1 MLVLLFAVLL
11 LFPCSLFAQF
21 PAVCNTPDSLQ
32 TKTCCPN
39 NCGGPT
45 RGNCQNITARVVAQ
59 WEMADSEVNEI
70 LQDTPNEP
78 QKGTAD
84 ARYLWPTVVFER
96 VCDCRGNYGG
106 VDCNECDFGWTG
118 TDCST
123 RKTPVIRKSFNRLT
137 TAEKQTLINATRDL
151 KKEMGYWS
159 VIVGEPSNY
168 TSGTVT
174 LQNVS
179 TYNQFIYFHQYV
191 TRDDDVCTNQVNKNI
206 SIDFAH
212 SGPVFPVWHRHY
224 LLLLE
229 KEFQRI
235 TGNASFALP
244 YWRWEEN
251 DLSLF
256 ATEYYGIPF
265 NNYGSPVN
273 VSGQIINTDDWN
285 TVCDLAYRSSHL
297 NCSELWRLCNPE
309 NDLAARRPL
318 QRGGLNVSMAYLPNR
333 FEVKIAIAAPSY
345 DAANAQGQYFRD
357 SPRQSFRSRL
367 EGWNIIC
374 SAVNCTG
381 PQDTQSMHKDHMH
394 NNVHDWMGGQMDVP
408 PTAVNDP
415 MFNMHHCNVDRILE
429 SWIQRFANGSPNPM
443 HLPAYVPVSGGHPGH
458 NRDDYM
464 VPFFPL
470 MKAGEQYHVAENWGY
485 TYDEL
490 IVADI
495 QDINIPDC
503 SSVTAI
509 GSCPICDANSTCI
522 DCTNETCPGPIRQ
535 PLDAGVTDA
544 PPTSN
549 SSIGLGLGLGLGLPL
564 LVALVVISFLIV
576 YILYHKM
583 SKPKSGRA
591 SQSVEMTDIR
601 S

>member
-11 LFPCSLFAQF
+11 LCPCSLFAQF

-59 WEMADSEVNEI
+59 WGMADSEVNEI
-70 LQDTPNEP
+70 LQNTPNEP

-96 VCDCRGNYGG
+96 VCICSGNYGG
-106 VDCNECDFGWTG
+106 VDCTECDFGWTG

-123 RKTPVIRKSFNRLT
+123 RKTTVIRKSFNRLT

-151 KKEMGYWS
+151 KEEMGYWS

-168 TSGTVT
+168 TSGMVT

-179 TYNQFIYFHQYV
+179 TYNLFIYLHDYV
-191 TRDDDVCTNQVNKNI
+191 TRDDDVCTKQVNKGI
-206 SIDFAH
+206 VIDFAH

-224 LLLLE
+224 VLLLE

-244 YWRWEEN
+244 YWRWEE
-251 DLSLF
+251 DELSLF
-256 ATEYYGIPF
+256 ATEYYGIPS
-265 NNYGSPVN
+265 NSYGSPVN

-285 TVCDLAYRSSHL
+285 TVCDLSYRYRFSPVSL
-297 NCSELWRLCNPE
+297 NCSELWELCNPE

-318 QRGGLNVSMAYLPNR
+318 QRGGGSTYLPNR
-333 FEVKIAIAAPSY
+333 IEVKIAIAAPSY
-345 DAANAQGQYFRD
+345 DAANPQGQYFRD

-374 SAVNCTG
+374 SAMNCTG
-381 PQDTQSMHKDHMH
+381 PQDMQNDHMH

-408 PTAVNDP
+408 PAAVNDP

-429 SWIQRFANGSPNPM
+429 SWMQRFANGSPNPM
-443 HLPAYVPVSGGHPGH
+443 LLPAYVPASGGHPGH

-470 MKAGEQYHVAENWGY
+470 ITAGDQYRVAENWGY

-495 QDINIPDC
+495 QDVNIPDC

-522 DCTNETCPGPIRQ
+522 DCTNETCPGPIIQ
-535 PLDAGVTDA
+535 PLDVGVTDA

-549 SSIGLGLGLGLGLPL
+549 SAIGLGLGLGLGLPL
-564 LVALVVISFLIV
+564 FVALVVIIFLIV

-591 SQSVEMTDIR
+591 SQSVELTDIKT
-601 S
+601 

>member
-1 MLVLLFAVLL
+1 M
-11 LFPCSLFAQF
+11 
-21 PAVCNTPDSLQ
+21 
-32 TKTCCPN
+32 
-39 NCGGPT
+39 

-59 WEMADSEVNEI
+59 WELANSEVNEI
-70 LQDTPNEP
+70 LQNTPSEP

-84 ARYLWPTVVFER
+84 ARYLWPTVVFEH
-96 VCDCRGNYGG
+96 VCVCSGNYGG
-106 VDCNECDFGWTG
+106 VDCSECDFGWTG
-118 TDCST
+118 SDCST

-151 KKEMGYWS
+151 KTEMGYWS
-159 VIVGEPSNY
+159 VIVEEPSNY

-174 LQNVS
+174 LQNCS
-179 TYNQFIYFHQYV
+179 TYDVFIYFHNYV
-191 TRDDDVCTNQVNKNI
+191 TRDDNVCTNQVNKGI
-206 SIDFAH
+206 VIDFAH

-235 TGNASFALP
+235 TGNVSFALP
-244 YWRWEEN
+244 YWRWEE
-251 DLSLF
+251 DELSLF
-256 ATEYYGIPF
+256 ATEYYGIPS
-265 NNYGSPVN
+265 NSYGSPVN

-285 TVCDLAYRSSHL
+285 TVCDLAYQSSHL
-297 NCSELWRLCNPE
+297 NCSELWKLCNPE
-309 NDLAARRPL
+309 NDLAAQRPL
-318 QRGGLNVSMAYLPNR
+318 QRGGGSTYLPNR
-333 FEVKIAIAAPSY
+333 IEVKIAIAAPSY
-345 DAANAQGQYFRD
+345 DAANAQGQYFRN

-381 PQDTQSMHKDHMH
+381 PQDLQNDHMH
-394 NNVHDWMGGQMDVP
+394 NNVHDWMGGQMDIP
-408 PTAVNDP
+408 ATAVNDP

-429 SWIQRFANGSPNPM
+429 SWMQRFANGSPNPM
-443 HLPAYVPVSGGHPGH
+443 LLPAYVPALGGHPGH

-470 MKAGEQYHVAENWGY
+470 MTAGDQYRVAENWGY

-503 SSVTAI
+503 SSVTAS

-522 DCTNETCPGPIRQ
+522 DCTNETCPSPIIQ
-535 PLDAGVTDA
+535 PLDVGVTDA
-544 PPTSN
+544 PTTSN
-549 SSIGLGLGLGLGLPL
+549 SAIGLGLGLGLGLPL
-564 LVALVVISFLIV
+564 LVALVVISFLIM
-576 YILYHKM
+576 YILYHKK
-583 SKPKSGRA
+583 SKPKSSRA
-591 SQSVEMTDIR
+591 SQSMEMSDIR

>member
-11 LFPCSLFAQF
+11 LLPCSLFAQF

-32 TKTCCPN
+32 RKTCCPN

-59 WEMADSEVNEI
+59 WEMADSEVNKI
-70 LQDTPNEP
+70 LQNTPNEP

-96 VCDCRGNYGG
+96 VCVCSGHYGG
-106 VDCNECDFGWTG
+106 VDCSECDFGWTES
-118 TDCST
+118 DCST

-151 KKEMGYWS
+151 KKEIGYWS

-179 TYNQFIYFHQYV
+179 TYNQFIYLHNYIA
-191 TRDDDVCTNQVNKNI
+191 RDSNVCTKEVNKNI
-206 SIDFAH
+206 IIDFAH
-212 SGPVFPVWHRHY
+212 LGAVFPVWHRHY
-224 LLLLE
+224 VLLLE

-235 TGNASFALP
+235 TGNISFALP
-244 YWRWEEN
+244 YWQWEV
-251 DLSLF
+251 DDRSLF
-256 ATEYYGIPF
+256 ATEYYGIPS
-265 NNYGSPVN
+265 NSYSSLEN
-273 VSGQIINTDDWN
+273 VSGQIINTDNWN
-285 TVCDLAYRSSHL
+285 TVCDLAYQSSHL

-318 QRGGLNVSMAYLPNR
+318 QRGGGSTYLPNSI
-333 FEVKIAIAAPSY
+333 EVKIAIAAPSY
-345 DAANAQGQYFRD
+345 DAANAQGQYFLD

-374 SAVNCTG
+374 SAVKCTG
-381 PQDTQSMHKDHMH
+381 PQYKLKHHMH
-394 NNVHDWMGGQMDVP
+394 NNVHDWMGGQMDVVP
-408 PTAVNDP
+408 AAVNDP

-429 SWIQRFANGSPNPM
+429 SWMQRFANGSPNPM
-443 HLPAYVPVSGGHPGH
+443 LLPAYVPVSGGHLGH

-470 MKAGEQYHVAENWGY
+470 ITAGDQYRVAENWGY

-522 DCTNETCPGPIRQ
+522 DCTNETCPGPIMQ
-535 PLDAGVTDA
+535 PL
-544 PPTSN
+544 
-549 SSIGLGLGLGLGLPL
+549 
-564 LVALVVISFLIV
+564 
-576 YILYHKM
+576 
-583 SKPKSGRA
+583 
-591 SQSVEMTDIR
+591 
-601 S
+601 